1 MAKAKQ
7 QPSIEIVDKLK
18 LKATETHVIG
28 TSGLG
33 RVNER
38 TVSLKS
44 LDTPHDDLVNEA
56 AKLVGAVREILELPD
71 TLWEDRIKVTGV
83 SWSFHEDSGVRGATI
98 TAQITLETT
107 QSPLVVNTPH
117 LPFEPYDPNAHPEA
131 VPPLMPEEWQDV
143 LNDLEAEAKLFMD
156 GKRAQGELFDAA

>member
-1 MAKAKQ
+1 MAK
-7 QPSIEIVDKLK
+7 QPPSVEIVSNLK

-28 TSGLG
+28 VSGLG

-44 LDTPHDDLVNEA
+44 LDTPHDDLTNKA
-56 AKLVGAVREILELPD
+56 AELVGAVREILELPD
-71 TLWEDRIKVTGV
+71 SLWEDRIKVTGV
-83 SWSFHEDSGVRGATI
+83 SWSCHEETHVRGAVI

-117 LPFEPYDPNAHPEA
+117 LPFEPYDENAHPEA
-131 VPPLMPEEWQDV
+131 IPPLMPEEWQDV
-143 LNDLEAEAKLFMD
+143 LNDLEQEAIAFMD